1 MHRILTV
8 LIIFIQVAVWAQPPA
23 ASYPKGYFRN
33 PVTIPM
39 SLSGNFGELRSNHY
53 HMGLD
58 IRTNKRENLPV
69 VAAAAG
75 YIAKVKIEPGGF
87 GRALYINPP
96 TGYTTLY
103 AHLNN
108 FNTQLEAY
116 VKRRQYEL
124 ESWSI
129 YIDIPPDIFPV
140 KKGDFIA
147 YSGNTGGSQA
157 PHLHFEIRKTDTE
170 VNVNPLL
177 FGFPL
182 ADNVKPRITRLA
194 LFDRTKSVYE
204 QTPKVYSL
212 RYSGGAYFT
221 SSPVITVTTPKISCG
236 ISATDSHS
244 GSTNANGI
252 FQSLLS
258 ADGQDIVAFTM
269 NNISYNDTRYLNA
282 HIDYKTRIIGGYY
295 IQQLSELP
303 GASNTIYQ
311 KINGDGVID
320 ISDGRVHSIV
330 ITVKDAHGNTSKL
343 HTKVKYEAANAAPA
357 EVNGK
362 LFQPLMIDGFE
373 APSCEFF
380 IGEKCLY
387 DAVHIRYAEFP
398 STDPAG
404 VSHVHQVG
412 APYIPLHDAFLI
424 RVRLEDSL
432 TEDLKARTVIKWKSG
447 TRSDVQKPEWQ
458 NGWAAARFRDFG
470 NFQLLLDTSAPVIVP
485 IGFSD
490 GADLSKASRIAFTI
504 RDNLSKFKKV
514 RTELDGQWIRFTNDK
529 GRTFIYRFDEKCPRG
544 THSLKITAEDEAGN
558 RVESVYQF
566 TR

>member
-1 MHRILTV
+1 MHRILTGF
-8 LIIFIQVAVWAQPPA
+8 LMFIGLSVFAQPSSV
-23 ASYPKGYFRN
+23 SYPKGYFRN

-58 IRTNKRENLPV
+58 IRTNRRENLPV
-69 VAAAAG
+69 VAAAEG

-87 GRALYINPP
+87 GRAIYINHPN
-96 TGYTTLY
+96 GYTTLY

-108 FNTQLEAY
+108 FSTQLEAY
-116 VKRRQYEL
+116 IKRRQYEL
-124 ESWSI
+124 ESWNI
-129 YIDIPPDIFPV
+129 YIDIPPEAFPV

-157 PHLHFEIRKTDTE
+157 PHLHFEIRKTATD

-177 FGFPL
+177 FGFSL

-194 LFDRTKSVYE
+194 VYDRTRSVYD
-204 QTPKVYSL
+204 QAPKVYSL
-212 RYSGGAYFT
+212 KYAGGLYAT
-221 SSPVITVTTPKISCG
+221 TSPVIAVTTPQISFG
-236 ISATDSHS
+236 ISATDNHT

-252 FQSLLS
+252 FQSMLTV
-258 ADGQDIVAFTM
+258 DGKNIVSFAM
-269 NNISYNDTRYLNA
+269 DNISYNDTRYLNA
-282 HIDYKTRIIGGYY
+282 HIDFRTRILGGYY

-303 GASNTIYQ
+303 GNINTIYQ
-311 KINGDGVID
+311 KLNGDGVID
-320 ISDGRVHSIV
+320 ISDGEIHNIS
-330 ITVKDAHGNTSKL
+330 ITVKDANGNTSKL
-343 HTKVKYEAANAAPA
+343 NTKVRYAAPERVPA
-357 EVNGK
+357 EGNGK

-387 DAVHIRYAEFP
+387 DAAHINYAEFA
-398 STDPAG
+398 SADPAG

-412 APYIPLHDAFLI
+412 AAHIPLHEPFLI
-424 RVRLEDSL
+424 RIRLEDSL
-432 TEDLKARTVIKWKSG
+432 TEEHKSRTVVQWKSG
-447 TRSDVQKPEWQ
+447 SRTSVQKPEWQ

-470 NFQLLLDTSAPVIVP
+470 NFQLVVDTTAPVIVP

-490 GADLSKASRIAFTI
+490 GTDLSKASRIAFTI
-504 RDNLSKFKKV
+504 RDNLGQFKKV
-514 RTELDGQWIRFTNDK
+514 RTELNGRWLRFTNDK

-544 THSLKITAEDEAGN
+544 LHELKITAEDEAGN
-558 RVESVYQF
+558 KVESVYRF